1 MTSSPRD
8 PPDLS
13 RRMALKAMAV
23 IAVGGC
29 VALLGSGLLSHLK
42 VDSPSQGQTTA
53 SELQD
58 STSESGGQS
67 AYTRV
72 KVRYF
77 QMSST
82 LPGVTQEYFVIK
94 SPATYGGLRDAVVAA
109 HPALAS
115 MMSGMLVLVDGVVA
129 TGSMP
134 LQNGD
139 EVDLIP
145 TMAGG

>member
-1 MTSSPRD
+1 MTSSPLN
-8 PPDLS
+8 PPDPS

-29 VALLGSGLLSHLK
+29 VALLGSGLLSHPK
-42 VDSPSQGQTTA
+42 VDSLSQGQTIA

-58 STSESGGQS
+58 STSGSGSQS

-94 SPATYGGLRDAVVAA
+94 NPATYCELSDAVVAA
-109 HPALAS
+109 HPALAP
-115 MMSGMLVLVDGVVA
+115 MMPGMLVLVDGVVA
-129 TGSMP
+129 TGGMP

-139 EVDLIP
+139 EVDFIP
-145 TMAGG
+145 AMAGG